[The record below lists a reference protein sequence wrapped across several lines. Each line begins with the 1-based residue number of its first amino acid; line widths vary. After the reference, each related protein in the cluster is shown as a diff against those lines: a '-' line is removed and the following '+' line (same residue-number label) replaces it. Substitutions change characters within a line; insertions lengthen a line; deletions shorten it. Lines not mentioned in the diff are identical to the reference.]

1 VLAAASSR
9 LTEREDV
16 EALVRAVQRTREII
30 ATEPIASTVEREL
43 LPGEGADIA
52 TSSETRQTNRPSGV
66 QKGATY

>member
-1 VLAAASSR
+1 MNL

-43 LPGEGADIA
+43 LPGTPQRYPRFRAP
-52 TSSETRQTNRPSGV
+52 TRTRRRS
-66 QKGATY
+66 